1 MYDIIIVGAGIIG
14 SFIARVCSSYKL
26 NVLVIEKE
34 NDVGNVTSMANS
46 AIVHSGYDPL
56 PGSNKAKFNVL
67 GNKMFPKICQE
78 LDVHYGNLGSMTIA
92 FDEKQIEE
100 LKKLADR
107 AKENGVEVKIL
118 NRKETL
124 KLEPNLNPL
133 VKGSLLAPTAGIVDP
148 FNLTVH
154 AMENAVDNG
163 ISLHLL
169 EKVIN
174 ISKKGNSFLVKTDK
188 ATYEGTL
195 VVDAAG
201 LNSDSIYDFSGDDKF
216 IIAPRKGEYFIL
228 DHYAPGLVNHVIFP
242 LPSEKGKGILVSPT
256 TSGNY
261 IVGPSSELVNNK
273 EDFDTDS
280 LTLSQVRNSALQLIP
295 SIPFNQSIRVF
306 SGLRASS
313 NVHDFVIKE
322 SHDEGLF
329 SVGGIESP
337 GLVSSPAIAD
347 YVVKELIGKRIK
359 LIPKES
365 YNPCVKKYIHPKAMN
380 DEERNK
386 LINNDPNFGK
396 IICNCE
402 QISLGEILDC
412 LSRSVPPR
420 SVKAIKKRTRAG
432 FGKCQGGFCQP
443 NVLLILANYYH
454 IKPCEVL
461 YDGPHSNILS
471 GCVKGEE

>member
-201 LNSDSIYDFSGDDKF
+201 LNSDSIYDFLGDDKF
-216 IIAPRKGEYFIL
+216 IITPRKGEYFIL

-329 SVGGIESP
+329 IVGGIESP